1 MRLVNWL
8 LWLGLIG
15 VAGCADDSEITPIG
29 SPNYKGIAADQ
40 ILVAME
46 QFVTD
51 AGRRKAVLRADTAL
65 VFEDSA
71 KAHLKKVDMK
81 LYDEAGAEAAQLT
94 SREGEFN
101 NSTQA
106 MVARGKVVLVTRGEN
121 ARTIETEELHYD
133 PNTKRVWSTKAT
145 TMRSKDGTVNGT
157 GFEADDRFENVRV
170 TNARSTGGGIKI
182 QF

>member
-1 MRLVNWL
+1 MRLVKRI
-8 LWLGLIG
+8 LWVGL
-15 VAGCADDSEITPIG
+15 VLAACADDGDITPTG
-29 SPNYKGIAADQ
+29 SANYQGIEADQ
-40 ILVAME
+40 IIVGME

-51 AGRRKAVLRADTAL
+51 AGQRKAVLRADTAL

-94 SREGEFN
+94 SRQGEFN

-106 MVARGKVVLVTRGEN
+106 MVARGKVLLVTRGEN

-133 PNTKRVWSTKAT
+133 PNTKRVWSTVAT
-145 TMRSKDGTVNGT
+145 TMRSKDGVVNGS

-170 TNARSTGGGIKI
+170 TNARSSGGGIKI